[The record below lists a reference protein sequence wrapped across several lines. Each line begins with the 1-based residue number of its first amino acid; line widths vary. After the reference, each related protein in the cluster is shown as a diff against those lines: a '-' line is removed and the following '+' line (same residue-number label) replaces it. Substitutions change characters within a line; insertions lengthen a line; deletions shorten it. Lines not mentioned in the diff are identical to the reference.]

1 MIFHAWYLRN
11 CTPAPT
17 SHVSQ
22 HMFVL
27 LRTHQQCRRPL
38 VHQLSGRAAV
48 RQLQQLHACL
58 GGLRLGGAT
67 GGSAV
72 AREGDVLLGRA
83 VSWCPS
89 TRDLRPENWK
99 VHESMDDVI
108 AIATYCQMP
117 HNTPSPCV
125 QLSSS
130 YKCLHKLR
138 K

>member
-48 RQLQQLHACL
+48 RQLQQRQAAVLWPVKAMSSW
-58 GGLRLGGAT
+58 GGRCPGVRLREICAQRT
-67 GGSAV
+67 G
-72 AREGDVLLGRA
+72 R
-83 VSWCPS
+83 
-89 TRDLRPENWK
+89 
-99 VHESMDDVI
+99 SM
-108 AIATYCQMP
+108 
-117 HNTPSPCV
+117 SPWMM
-125 QLSSS
+125 S
-130 YKCLHKLR
+130 
-138 K
+138 